1 MSIGGA
7 KPDVVSDKLSA
18 SHYLQPDPSMAGG
31 TLKEIEVPATL
42 SPGGVEVWGLIV
54 PPLLG
59 AGILREDD
67 LVLLVECA
75 ETWAASE
82 HFRKRMWEL
91 LDEQAEIDRKLADT
105 SGMDADELKL
115 LYARDEAQEGRV
127 KRARVGWMQS
137 LQRAQSLS
145 ADLGLGPVARV
156 RLGLAKVQGLSLLE
170 MLQQSANGNTPAT
183 ETTGGEIGAGE

>member
-1 MSIGGA
+1 MTTGR

-31 TLKEIEVPATL
+31 TLTEITVPATL
-42 SPGGVEVWGLIV
+42 SEGGAAVWELIV

-75 ETWAASE
+75 ESWAASE
-82 HFRKRMWEL
+82 HFRQRMWDLIE
-91 LDEQAEIDRKLADT
+91 EQEQIDRQLADT
-105 SGMDADELKL
+105 SGMDGDELKIL
-115 LYARDEAQEGRV
+115 WAREEAQEGRI

-170 MLQQSANGNTPAT
+170 MLKQHAEGNTPAT
-183 ETTGGEIGAGE
+183 GATGGELGAG

>member
-31 TLKEIEVPATL
+31 TLSEIPTPATL
-42 SPGGVEVWGLIV
+42 SPGGSEVWDLIV

-82 HFRKRMWEL
+82 HFRKRMWDL
-91 LDEQAEIDRKLADT
+91 LDEQKEIDRQLADT
-105 SGMDADELKL
+105 SALSSDDLRIL
-115 LYARDEAQEGRV
+115 LARDEAQEGRV

-170 MLQQSANGNTPAT
+170 MLKQNASGNTPAT
-183 ETTGGEIGAGE
+183 ETSGGELGAG